1 MTRFSNMNV
10 RTAVRDFDAN
20 MLGINLDTLEQER
33 FRGRQ
38 HKELMAAHQKRVEQ
52 FEATKKMHDFDG
64 HLDELGEKW
73 RAKEKLRRE
82 RISASKLDKEY
93 NFPDELIEIALRSLD
108 GRDSV

>member
-20 MLGINLDTLEQER
+20 MLGIDLDTLEQER

-38 HKELMAAHQKRVEQ
+38 HKELMATHQKRVEQ
-52 FEATKKMHDFDG
+52 FEAAKKMRDLDG

-82 RISASKLDKEY
+82 RISASKLGKEY